1 MPMIPQDPNAAP
13 APATA
18 APMAAPPQ
26 DSAPATQILPILAM
40 LAQKQQ
46 AAVDQQNQQEMMMK
60 EMMKQQI
67 LRLVSM
73 LPVQNPAGVAARTE
87 PLPTTMSPNDS
98 GMGGDMP
105 TNNQNNYDVS
115 SMDGSY
121 GNAGV

>member
-1 MPMIPQDPNAAP
+1 MPMLPQDTGVAQQAM
-13 APATA
+13 
-18 APMAAPPQ
+18 PMAAQAQ
-26 DSAPATQILPILAM
+26 DAAPATQILPVLAL

-46 AAVDQQNQQEMMMK
+46 AAVDQQNQQEMMMR

-73 LPVQNPAGVAARTE
+73 LPTQNPAGVAARTE
-87 PLPTTMSPNDS
+87 PLPTSMSANDA

-105 TNNQNNYDVS
+105 TNNQSNYDVTG
-115 SMDGSY
+115 MDAGY